1 MNMKKVRKVILTILF
16 ILVLFS
22 SNYTFADETTSLDFT
37 KADSF
42 LELGR
47 KKQAIAEG
55 DLNTI
60 GSEFSSI
67 GKVLIYIGAGILVG
81 GMGYIGIMYMT
92 SPPERQG
99 KLKQQLIGLV
109 VSGVVIFG
117 AYAIWSVL
125 INILSGTIG

>member
-1 MNMKKVRKVILTILF
+1 MNMKKVRKVILIILF

-47 KKQAIAEG
+47 KKQAIAGE

-60 GSEFSSI
+60 GQEFSSI

-81 GMGYIGIMYMT
+81 GMGYIGIMYMM

-99 KLKQQLIGLV
+99 KLKQQLIGLT
-109 VSGVVIFG
+109 VSGFVIFG
-117 AYAIWSVL
+117 AYAIWSTLVK
-125 INILSGTIG
+125 ILSTVG